1 MEGQSDFW
9 LLRLEI
15 PTVVSEGHP
24 LSSSSLLGR
33 DADGMEGMGHIF
45 RVPPLAFPPSFIRDI
60 GLVPTG
66 LRDSV
71 HSFLYPGPPPSA
83 LRTLGPRLT
92 GHSIVKKG
100 FLRAPWGKCGAIG
113 HPEVITRIIIPDPWG
128 TEQEVSHPGAV
139 AEPFPR
145 EQPVGHTL
153 RLGGEGHLESVFLLH
168 LGCGLSCP
176 GGESREEDHNST
188 AQPSV

>member
-1 MEGQSDFW
+1 M
-9 LLRLEI
+9 
-15 PTVVSEGHP
+15 SEGHP

-33 DADGMEGMGHIF
+33 DADGMGWMGHIF

-139 AEPFPR
+139 AEPSLGSS
-145 EQPVGHTL
+145 QWVTL
-153 RLGGEGHLESVFLLH
+153 LGSEERGTWKASFSCTLVVVCLAQEGRA
-168 LGCGLSCP
+168 GK
-176 GGESREEDHNST
+176 RTIT
-188 AQPSV
+188 ARPSPPFRNGRRK